1 MLKNLFKKQR
11 QTVKQANMLVLS
23 PVNSE
28 KITSNVY
35 RVGEFVPHARMR
47 VIYEDANILYGTCYK
62 KDETL
67 YFVATDI
74 EVIEH
79 IRNLGAVPLV
89 QNRYLRIFNEK
100 KKMQVHVQKIQ
111 SNSISA

>member
-23 PVNSE
+23 PVTSE

-35 RVGEFVPHARMR
+35 RVGEFVPHARMK
-47 VIYEDANILYGTCYK
+47 VIFEDATVMYGTCYK

-67 YFVATDI
+67 YFVASDH
-74 EVIEH
+74 EVMEH
-79 IRNLGAVPLV
+79 IRSLGAVPLV
-89 QNRYLRIFNEK
+89 QTLHLRIFNEK
-100 KKMQVHVQKIQ
+100 KKMQGLVQKIQ
-111 SNSISA
+111 SNSLSA